1 VSEISE
7 EQLHPRRAEIDF
19 NRELTGNADSVPILT
34 FNWIGRLLGWKC
46 ITLEG
51 NSLVVFKKEAAAEVH
66 SLKSC
71 INFATLSG
79 GVLGKTLQLR
89 VEDSLVRHKFLKSS
103 LAAQFLESLNS
114 HIVLNVNR
122 YVVDTAA
129 EFDDLVI
136 HNYPRDSRI
145 ERISLM
151 CKAIHDKYSAE
162 KELWD
167 TYLDSSSHQNLQR
180 ILQFWPVDRS
190 MLREH
195 HEKYQ
200 LVLRARFFDSVESHP
215 LTDEQRLGVLRSNDR
230 NMVLAAAGTGK
241 TSVIVSK
248 ALDLIDRKLAEPEEI
263 LILAYNKSAAQEV
276 AQRMADKANKSGIVL
291 EVSPQISTFHALG
304 RMLLREA
311 KIPTYMSVFTEDDL
325 RLKQWI
331 TGWLEKYLS
340 ENRDRL
346 LSFISLFP
354 EPVNPFDFKNQAEYE
369 RYIRDNEFR
378 TLNGERVKGYQELLI
393 ANFLYLNDIQYSYE
407 APYVSKRRIEV
418 GFDYRPDFYLIG
430 GNAYIEH
437 FGIDRNGKTRPDIDP
452 VKYNEDIK
460 RKRSLHFECGTD
472 LIETFH
478 YEWIEDALTKGLQQK
493 LLTRGIQCRPIPPE
507 QVLEKLRSEG
517 RITKWSELLKKAL
530 QSVRVE
536 QLNSELILQRLKKG
550 KIAKAREFADLISAL
565 HEEYVRELQRQ
576 SSIDF
581 DDMIIRAIHVLKEDR
596 FVPKWKYVLVD
607 EFQDIS
613 AARMDFVQAIL
624 DKGPD
629 PSLTVVGDDWQSIYR
644 FSGGKLELTTRFG
657 EMVGSYTST
666 SLQKTFRYNNSIAN
680 TAGRFIMENP
690 EQYQKDIKT
699 HDQVDKSQVYLLDDK
714 INLSEGLFERTVE
727 VVRKI
732 REKDTDGSVAVIARY
747 NYLLADVKTNLSKA
761 RLQTNV
767 KLWTFHKSKG
777 LEADYVVL
785 IGFSQGRLGFP
796 NENKE
801 EAIIEA
807 LLPSIDGYPHS
818 EERRLM
824 YVGLTRARKKVYIV
838 ANPSA
843 PSDFVVELLAPKHE
857 LNIVSSAFQEQY
869 RKIFKCPNCVD
880 GYLKKIKALYGEFYV
895 CSTGLGCKVG
905 KARVCNLCGA
915 PSVDRKTESVCNNMA
930 CCETIRLCEKCGR
943 PMKKRSGRNGEFWG
957 CSGYG
962 IKDDQCTFTSNN

>member
-1 VSEISE
+1 MSGILEEKLQPKSIFTNCTGEIINS
-7 EQLHPRRAEIDF
+7 AEP
-19 NRELTGNADSVPILT
+19 VPSLT
-34 FNWIGRLLGWKC
+34 FNWVGRLFGWQCLMLK
-46 ITLEG
+46 G
-51 NSLVVFKKEAAAEVH
+51 GSLLLIKKGVVVESY

-71 INFATLSG
+71 MTFATLNG
-79 GVLGKTLQLR
+79 GIFGQTLKLLADDTI
-89 VEDSLVRHKFLKSS
+89 VCHKFLKNS
-103 LAAQFLESLNS
+103 LAVKFLEL
-114 HIVLNVNR
+114 VNNQIAPNIDR
-122 YVVDTAA
+122 YVLSIAA

-136 HNYPRDSRI
+136 RNYPRDSRI

-151 CKAIHDKYSAE
+151 CKAIHDKYAAE

-167 TYLDSSSHQNLQR
+167 TYLDSSSQQNLQR
-180 ILQFWPVDRS
+180 LLQFWPVDQS
-190 MLREH
+190 DLRKH

-200 LVLRARFFDSVESHP
+200 LALRASFFDRVESNP

-248 ALDLIDRKLAEPEEI
+248 ALDLIDRKLAAPEEI

-276 AQRMADKANKSGIVL
+276 GLRIADKANKSGIVL
-291 EVSPQISTFHALG
+291 EVLPQISTFHALG

-311 KIPTYMSVFTEDDL
+311 KIPTYMSIFTEDEVK
-325 RLKQWI
+325 LKQWI
-331 TGWLEKYLS
+331 TEWLENYIS
-340 ENRDRL
+340 ENQSRL

-354 EPVNPFDFKNQAEYE
+354 EPVNPFDFQNQAEYE

-393 ANFLYLNDIQYSYE
+393 ANFLYLNDIPYSYE

-418 GFDYRPDFYLIG
+418 GFDYRPDFHLIG

-437 FGIDRNGKTRPDIDP
+437 FGIDRNGKTRTDIDP
-452 VKYNEDIK
+452 IQYNEDIK

-478 YEWIEDALTKGLQQK
+478 YEWMEGVLTSGLEQK
-493 LLTRGIQCRPIPPE
+493 LLHRGIQCRPIPLE

-517 RITKWSELLKKAL
+517 RIAKWSELLKKAL

-536 QLNSELILQRLKKG
+536 QLNGELILKRLEKG
-550 KIAKAREFADLISAL
+550 NIAKAKEFSDLISAL
-565 HEEYVRELQRQ
+565 HNEYVHELQRQ

-581 DDMIIRAIHVLKEDR
+581 DDMIIRAIHVLKEGR
-596 FVPKWKYVLVD
+596 YVPKWKYVLVD

-613 AARMDFVQAIL
+613 AARMDFVQAIVEQ
-624 DKGPD
+624 GPD

-680 TAGRFIMENP
+680 TAGRFIMMNP
-690 EQYQKDIKT
+690 EQYRKDIKT
-699 HDQVDKSQVYLLDDK
+699 HDQVDESQVYLLDDK
-714 INLSEGLFERTVE
+714 MSPPEGLFERIVE

-732 REKDTDGSVAVIARY
+732 RENDPNGSVAVIARY
-747 NYLLADVKTNLSKA
+747 NYLLADAKTSLSKA

-767 KLWTFHKSKG
+767 NFWTFHKSKG
-777 LEADYVVL
+777 LETDYVVL

-843 PSDFVVELLAPKHE
+843 PSDFVVELLSPKYE

-880 GYLKKIKALYGEFYV
+880 GYLKKIKAVYGEFYV

-915 PSVDRKTESVCNNMA
+915 PSVDRKTDSVCNNIA
-930 CCETIRLCEKCGR
+930 CRETIRLCERCGR

-957 CSGYG
+957 CTGYG
-962 IKDDQCTFTSNN
+962 IKDDQCTHTNNH

>member
-1 VSEISE
+1 MLDGGS
-7 EQLHPRRAEIDF
+7 
-19 NRELTGNADSVPILT
+19 
-34 FNWIGRLLGWKC
+34 LL
-46 ITLEG
+46 
-51 NSLVVFKKEAAAEVH
+51 SFKKGAVAEVY

-71 INFATLSG
+71 MTFATLRG
-79 GVLGKTLQLR
+79 GIFGQTLQLC
-89 VEDSLVRHKFLKSS
+89 VEDAIVRHKFLKNS
-103 LAAQFLESLNS
+103 LAAQFLESVNSQIALN
-114 HIVLNVNR
+114 IDR
-122 YVVDTAA
+122 YVVSIAA

-136 HNYPRDSRI
+136 RNYPRDSRI
-145 ERISLM
+145 ERISLI
-151 CKAIHDKYSAE
+151 CNAIHDKYGKE
-162 KELWD
+162 KKLWD
-167 TYLDSSSHQNLQR
+167 KYLDSSNHQNLQR

-190 MLREH
+190 ALCEH

-200 LVLRARFFDSVESHP
+200 LVLRASFFDRVESNP

-248 ALDLIDRKLAEPEEI
+248 ALDLIDRELAAPEEI

-291 EVSPQISTFHALG
+291 AASPQISTFHALG

-311 KIPTYMSVFTEDDL
+311 KIPTYMSVFTEDDV

-354 EPVNPFDFKNQAEYE
+354 EPVNPFDFQNQAEYE
-369 RYIRDNEFR
+369 KYIRDNEFR

-393 ANFLYLNDIQYSYE
+393 ANFLYLNAIPYSYE
-407 APYVSKRRIEV
+407 APYVSKRRIEI
-418 GFDYRPDFYLIG
+418 GFDYRPDFHLID

-460 RKRSLHFECGTD
+460 KKRSLHFECGTD

-478 YEWIEDALTKGLQQK
+478 YEWMDGMLTSGLEQK
-493 LLTRGIQCRPIPPE
+493 LLNRKIHCRPIPEE
-507 QVLEKLRSEG
+507 QILEKLRSEG
-517 RITKWSELLKKAL
+517 RIAKVSELLKKAL
-530 QSVRVE
+530 HSVRVE
-536 QLNSELILQRLKKG
+536 RLNGELILKRLEKG
-550 KIAKAREFADLISAL
+550 KIAKARELTDLISAL
-565 HEEYVRELQRQ
+565 HDEYIHELQRQ
-576 SSIDF
+576 GSIDF
-581 DDMIIRAIHVLKEDR
+581 DDMIIRAIHVLKEGR
-596 FVPKWKYVLVD
+596 YVPKWKYVLVD

-613 AARMDFVQAIL
+613 AARMDFVRAIVE
-624 DKGPD
+624 KGPD

-690 EQYQKDIKT
+690 EQYQKNIKT
-699 HDQVDKSQVYLLDDK
+699 HDQVDESQVYLLDDK
-714 INLSEGLFERTVE
+714 ITLSEGLFERTVE

-732 REKDTDGSVAVIARY
+732 REKDPDGSVAVIARY
-747 NYLLADVKTNLSKA
+747 NYLLADAKTSLSKA

-767 KLWTFHKSKG
+767 NFWSFHKSKG

-785 IGFSQGRLGFP
+785 IGFFQGRLGFP

-843 PSDFVVELLAPKHE
+843 PSDFIVELLAPKHE

-869 RKIFKCPNCVD
+869 RKIFKCPNCID
-880 GYLKKIKALYGEFYV
+880 GYLKKIKSVYGEFYV

-915 PSVDRKTESVCNNMA
+915 PSVDRKTDSVCNNMA
-930 CCETIRLCEKCGR
+930 CRETIRLCERCGR
-943 PMKKRSGRNGEFWG
+943 PMKKRSGRSGEFWG
-957 CSGYG
+957 CTGYG
-962 IKDDQCTFTSNN
+962 IKDDQCTFTSNH